1 VTTANQ
7 IIGQALGLLGI
18 RSSADPVG
26 GPEAAVCFE
35 RLNTLLDAW
44 LVEPMYAYATQKVT
58 GTLPALTGTRT
69 IGPTTGDLLIS
80 ARPVRLEAGCKYTS
94 GGVDYPLRVVT
105 LAEYEAEPMK
115 DAAGM
120 GPCIVHY
127 NPSLPL
133 GVLSFWP
140 VAQASVTLS
149 LVVQVQASSFA
160 DLTTD
165 YTLPPGYR
173 RALVFTLAEEC
184 GPDFERDVPATVSR
198 NAANAR
204 RLVKRANLVVPQLD
218 VCIGLGQREHYNI
231 LTG

>member
-18 RSSADPVG
+18 RSSADPVPG
-26 GPEAAVCFE
+26 ADAAIAFE
-35 RLNTLLDAW
+35 RLNTLLDAMRVQN
-44 LVEPMYAYATQKVT
+44 LYAYATQKAT

-69 IGPTTGDLLIS
+69 IGPAGDLVIDP
-80 ARPVRLEAGCKYTS
+80 RPVRLEAGCKYTS
-94 GGVDYPLRVVT
+94 GGIDYPLRVVT
-105 LAEYEAEPMK
+105 LAEYEAEPFK
-115 DAAGM
+115 DAPSM
-120 GPCIVHY
+120 GPCMVHY
-127 NPSLPL
+127 NPSLPE

-149 LVVQVQASSFA
+149 LVVQVQASAFA

-165 YTLPPGYR
+165 YELPPGMR
-173 RALVFTLAEEC
+173 RLLIYSLAEEC

-198 NAANAR
+198 TAANAR
-204 RLVKRANLVVPQLD
+204 RLFQRANHQVPQLD

>member
-26 GPEAAVCFE
+26 GAEAAVGLE

-44 LVEPMYAYATQKVT
+44 RVQNLYAYATQKAT

-69 IGPTTGDLLIS
+69 IGPVTGDLVIDP
-80 ARPVRLEAGCKYTS
+80 RPVRLEAGCKYTS

-115 DAAGM
+115 DTAGM

-140 VAQASVTLS
+140 VPQASVTLS
-149 LVVQVQASSFA
+149 LVVQVQLTAFA

-165 YTLPPGYR
+165 YELPPGYL
-173 RALVFTLAEEC
+173 RALVYTLAEEC
-184 GPDFERDVPATVSR
+184 GPDFERDVPPTVSR
-198 NAANAR
+198 NAMNAR
-204 RLVKRANLVVPQLD
+204 RLLQRSNHDVPQLD
-218 VCIGLGQREHYNI
+218 VCLPIGRHAGYDIRVS
-231 LTG
+231 